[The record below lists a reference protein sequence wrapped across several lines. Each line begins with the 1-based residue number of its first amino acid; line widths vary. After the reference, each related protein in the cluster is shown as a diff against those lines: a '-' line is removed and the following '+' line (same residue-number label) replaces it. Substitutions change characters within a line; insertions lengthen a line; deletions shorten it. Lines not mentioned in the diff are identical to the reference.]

1 MKVIRTSP
9 SCVFMLVLPL
19 AAVACGETERPLP
32 GDQPLQ
38 AAPVRGS
45 LRCTAGEVA
54 ADTGA
59 RVHRGDVLVGV
70 SFCRRP
76 AARCGLTCREILRF
90 EERWPGHLGSL
101 RLSEARAR
109 WLQNLVLRAP
119 RQHVIRDLVGTRER
133 LLSVGLVDDVDASW
147 STRLLPQLEHQGA
160 GGLAVQEYFPDTER
174 FGSLYVAGAVYG
186 DTLSQSSTLNLEPAE
201 REELL
206 DETEAILLGRS
217 AGDGT
222 LDQVQRVE
230 PDP

>member
-1 MKVIRTSP
+1 M
-9 SCVFMLVLPL
+9 
-19 AAVACGETERPLP
+19 
-32 GDQPLQ
+32 
-38 AAPVRGS
+38 
-45 LRCTAGEVA
+45 
-54 ADTGA
+54 
-59 RVHRGDVLVGV
+59 
-70 SFCRRP
+70 
-76 AARCGLTCREILRF
+76 
-90 EERWPGHLGSL
+90 
-101 RLSEARAR
+101 
-109 WLQNLVLRAP
+109 VLRAP